1 VWPNIGKTWP
11 VPPPEEAAAAN
22 SPPRPAP
29 EPELAGLCRE
39 LGVATEFWDWQGRHS
54 FVPRATLV
62 SVLAALGVNAR
73 DPSAAL
79 SARRHERLRR
89 MLPPSLVVRSGAPAR
104 FGVHVPVGRDAE
116 VWVELEAGGVR
127 TDVSAVPGAEPQVA
141 TLHHGGEVAELTW
154 QLPADLPLGWH
165 SLRVRLAGGG
175 EKRSGRCVLVVVP
188 GRLQLPDPVDQH
200 RLWGW
205 TTQLYALRSRRSWGI
220 GDLVDLADLAA
231 WSGRTLDAGFVV
243 VNPLH
248 ATEPVSPIE
257 PSPYLP
263 TSRRFASP
271 LYLRIEAIPEYS
283 YLGPAERARIDE
295 LAVVTASQNLT
306 DDLLDRDALWTAKRA
321 ALELVYEV
329 VRSPGREAAYRSFVE
344 AEGRALRDFATWCAL
359 AEVHGTH
366 WSTWPPELQR
376 PETPAVAAASR
387 ELAGRVDFHSWLQW
401 LLDEQR
407 AAAARSAADAGM
419 PLGIVHDLAVGVHA
433 EGADSWALQRVL
445 AKGMSVGAPP
455 DEFNQRGQVWSQPPL
470 QPNRLA
476 EAGYLPYRD
485 VVRSICRYAGGVR
498 VDHVMGLFRLW
509 WVPEGRPANEGTY
522 VRYDHEAMV
531 GILALEAQRAGAVV
545 IGEDLG
551 TVEPWV
557 REHMR
562 ERGMLG
568 TSVLWF
574 ERDRDGPLAPQRW
587 RRLCLATV
595 DTHDLPPVGSYLK
608 GEHLRLA
615 DRLGLLTQPYEQIA
629 QAHARSVEEWLEL
642 LRQLRLLRPN
652 ATERE
657 VMVALHRFL
666 ARTPALLV
674 GVSVA
679 DAVGDRRPVN
689 LPGTIDEYPNWRLP
703 LTDSEGK
710 PVLLEDLAAEPL
722 VRELAHALAVA
733 LG

>member
-1 VWPNIGKTWP
+1 M
-11 VPPPEEAAAAN
+11 PPPEQAASAD
-22 SPPRPAP
+22 SPRRSAP
-29 EPELAGLCRE
+29 EPELADLCRE
-39 LGVATEFWDWQGRHS
+39 LGVATEFWDWQGQHS

-62 SVLAALGVNAR
+62 SVLAALGADAR
-73 DPSAAL
+73 DPSAARL
-79 SARRHERLRR
+79 ARQQERLRR
-89 MLPPSLVVRSGAPAR
+89 MLPPSLVIRSGVPAR
-104 FGVHVPVGRDAE
+104 FGVHVPAARDAD
-116 VWVELEAGGVR
+116 VWVELESGGVR
-127 TDVSAVPGAEPQVA
+127 TDVSALPGADPHLA
-141 TLHHGGEVAELTW
+141 RLHQGGEVAELTW

-165 SLRVRLAGGG
+165 SIRARISGSGATGD
-175 EKRSGRCVLVVVP
+175 GRCVLVVVP
-188 GRLQLPDPVDQH
+188 GHLQLPQPLDQR

-205 TTQLYALRSRRSWGI
+205 TTQLYALRSRRSWGM
-220 GDLVDLADLAA
+220 GDLADLAELAA
-231 WSGRTLDAGFVV
+231 WSGRTLNAGFVV

-248 ATEPVSPIE
+248 ATEPVAPIE

-283 YLGPAERARIDE
+283 YLGPAGRARIDE
-295 LAVVTASQNLT
+295 LAAATASQNLT
-306 DDLLDRDALWTAKRA
+306 DDLLDRDAVWAAKRA
-321 ALELVYEV
+321 ALELVHEV
-329 VRSPGREAAYRSFVE
+329 ARGPGREAAYRSFVE

-359 AEVHGTH
+359 AEVHGAD
-366 WSTWPPELQR
+366 WSTWPTELQS
-376 PETPAVAAASR
+376 PESPAVAAASR
-387 ELAGRVDFHSWLQW
+387 ELAGLVDFHSWLQW

-419 PLGIVHDLAVGVHA
+419 ALGIVHDLAVGVHG
-433 EGADSWALQRVL
+433 EGADSWALQRVV

-455 DEFNQRGQVWSQPPL
+455 DEFNPRGQVWSQPPL

-485 VVRSICRYAGGVR
+485 VVRSNCQHAGGVR

-509 WVPEGRPANEGTY
+509 WVPEGKPADEGTY
-522 VRYDHEAMV
+522 VRYDHEALV

-587 RRLCLATV
+587 RHLCLATV
-595 DTHDLPPVGSYLK
+595 DTHDLPPISSYLS

-615 DRLGLLTQPYEQIA
+615 GRLGLLTQPYEEIA

-642 LRQLRLLRPN
+642 LGQLRLLRPN

-703 LTDSEGK
+703 LTNGEGK
-710 PVLLEDLAAEPL
+710 PVLVEDLAADPL
-722 VRELAHALAVA
+722 VRELAHALTVA